1 MQSLTHCH
9 VHVQGLV
16 VTCVSRLDWLS
27 FTRCTSVPGIG
38 ANYTFVV
45 AVEGGVSNAS
55 TDALSYAPPVINS
68 LSGPGASGADT
79 AGGAVIFLN
88 GSNFGPVDATT
99 VVRAWSSPSVND
111 SLVFPGVNCS
121 VVEAHVAI
129 R

>member
-1 MQSLTHCH
+1 MA
-9 VHVQGLV
+9 
-16 VTCVSRLDWLS
+16 
-27 FTRCTSVPGIG
+27 GIG

-45 AVEGGVSNAS
+45 TVAGGVSNAS
-55 TDALSYAPPVINS
+55 ADALSYAPPVINS
-68 LSGPGASGADT
+68 LNGPGASGAGT
-79 AGGAVIFLN
+79 GGGAVIFLN

-129 R
+129 RYVSNVT